1 MNNINTADVDFL
13 KNQVKYST
21 LAQMIEQDERRTQ
34 LVSLA
39 KKTIT
44 YIFLIVV
51 SLVILFPF
59 YWMVITAF
67 KSFEEVNSIVPTF
80 FPTTIM
86 WENFLYTI
94 NNGSSNFYKILG
106 NTVLVATVSTIG
118 TVIITILS
126 AYAFS
131 IFEFRG
137 KNALFGLFLVTMM
150 IPAEML
156 IMTNYL
162 TIGKFGL
169 KDTYIALILPF
180 LVSVFYIFF
189 LRQSFKQIPK
199 ELYYAAKVDGA
210 KDFKYLTKVMIPLA
224 KPTIIT
230 IIILNFISAWN
241 SFLWPSIINTSDM
254 QLISNWLR
262 TSFTDIEMQR
272 PFYNY
277 QMMAALIASLP
288 ILIMFIFLKKYIMQS
303 VSRSGIKG

>member
-137 KNALFGLFLVTMM
+137 KNALFGLFLVTK
-150 IPAEML
+150 
-156 IMTNYL
+156 
-162 TIGKFGL
+162 IGR
-169 KDTYIALILPF
+169 AH
-180 LVSVFYIFF
+180 V
-189 LRQSFKQIPK
+189 
-199 ELYYAAKVDGA
+199 
-210 KDFKYLTKVMIPLA
+210 
-224 KPTIIT
+224 
-230 IIILNFISAWN
+230 
-241 SFLWPSIINTSDM
+241 
-254 QLISNWLR
+254 
-262 TSFTDIEMQR
+262 
-272 PFYNY
+272 
-277 QMMAALIASLP
+277 
-288 ILIMFIFLKKYIMQS
+288 
-303 VSRSGIKG
+303 